1 MHAASLPLRV
11 GVRRLDERGACV
23 FETMPGAGRA
33 AGTPLRVQLALG
45 PKGLL
50 SARAA
55 GGGAAVALSE
65 LWMAMCDEA
74 PPAADGDEEGA
85 PAPPSVASLSSL
97 SVSVSQPARRGVA
110 RGGATPRSSAVNSST
125 SAAAGGY
132 APSVSSASYSSL
144 HSKRSRGAPA
154 VRVQKVRLEK
164 MLEAPAEGEGD
175 ADVPVVT
182 LAL

>member
-1 MHAASLPLRV
+1 MASRKKALSELSRLSMSQTSSAGLAFSALRS
-11 GVRRLDERGACV
+11 RSGA
-23 FETMPGAGRA
+23 
-33 AGTPLRVQLALG
+33 L
-45 PKGLL
+45 
-50 SARAA
+50 

-74 PPAADGDEEGA
+74 PPAADGDEAGTS
-85 PAPPSVASLSSL
+85 APPSVASLSSL
-97 SVSVSQPARRGVA
+97 SVSVSQPARRGAA

-132 APSVSSASYSSL
+132 APSASAASYSSL
-144 HSKRSRGAPA
+144 HSRRSRGAPA